1 MSLRGISACGIGK
14 LCGRGLGREME
25 GDVAIDVDGEREEQ
39 LRKQG
44 YCCRGNLAIACA
56 SG

>member
-1 MSLRGISACGIGK
+1 MWME
-14 LCGRGLGREME
+14 REME